1 MPQPEAAVTL
11 LHAAPPCDSVLLM
24 RRAERAGDSWSGHWS
39 LPGGHRERG
48 DMDLL
53 HTALRELEEECGIR
67 LRRED
72 LESTL
77 PERVAG
83 SRVGKFMLVAPF
95 AFRIPGE
102 RATILDPAEA
112 AQASWIPLSLLRDT
126 SRHRLRNVPRGAPE
140 LFFPAVDLDVA
151 PLWGFTWRVLVEW
164 LNLGPRPEIAAV
176 AAALLDFVTAH
187 GCSLDHGWSNG
198 QAQVRG
204 RIPVA
209 ETIAQFSK
217 PGPHIFAMQRV
228 EIRPDR
234 IRLFDPAMREFTIHT
249 TTGPP

>member
-1 MPQPEAAVTL
+1 MPEPEAAVAL
-11 LHAAPPCDSVLLM
+11 VHAAPPCDSVLLM

-39 LPGGHRERG
+39 FPGGRREPG

-72 LESTL
+72 LESAL

-83 SRVGKFMLVAPF
+83 SRVGRVVLVAPF
-95 AFRIPGE
+95 TFRVPAE
-102 RATILDPAEA
+102 LATILDPAEA
-112 AQASWIPLSLLRDT
+112 AHAAWIPLSLLRDPG
-126 SRHRLRNVPRGAPE
+126 RHQLRNVPKGAPD

-164 LNLGPRPEIAAV
+164 LALGPRQDISAV
-176 AAALLDFVTAH
+176 ADALLEFVTSH
-187 GCSLDHGWSNG
+187 GCALEHGWNEG
-198 QAQVRG
+198 AARVRG
-204 RIPVA
+204 PIPA
-209 ETIAQFSK
+209 EETIAWFSE

-234 IRLFDPAMREFTIHT
+234 IRLFDPEIREFTIHSS
-249 TTGPP
+249 

>member
-1 MPQPEAAVTL
+1 MTEPEAAVAL
-11 LHAAPPCDSVLLM
+11 VHAAPPCDSVLLM

-48 DMDLL
+48 DVDLL

-72 LESTL
+72 VESAL

-83 SRVGKFMLVAPF
+83 SRIGKFMLVAPF
-95 AFRIPGE
+95 AFRVKGE
-102 RATILDPAEA
+102 MATILDPAEA
-112 AQASWIPLSLLRDT
+112 AHADWVPLSLLRDT
-126 SRHRLRNVPRGAPE
+126 SRHRLRNVPNGAPE

-164 LNLGPRPEIAAV
+164 LNLGPRQDVSAV
-176 AAALLDFVTAH
+176 ADALLDFVTDH
-187 GCSLDHGWSNG
+187 GCSLEAEWNG
-198 QAQVRG
+198 GEARVRG
-204 RIPVA
+204 RIPA
-209 ETIAQFSK
+209 EETIARFSQ

-234 IRLFDPAMREFTIHT
+234 IRLFDPASQEYTIWSC
-249 TTGPP
+249 